1 MSGKAIKMRAFLVV
15 CPTSTRLGL
24 CSSVTAVTALQFTS
38 TQRLGEEVLIR
49 GEGELAGWYG

>member
-1 MSGKAIKMRAFLVV
+1 MRAFLVV